1 MSTKRVVDEMSANEM
16 KLELTPMIDVSF
28 LLIIFFI
35 CLPFKTLAGKL
46 AAFLPTDKGINP
58 TPQEPL
64 AEIKVQVHLLARKE
78 EARQWG
84 PKDAQQSITM
94 PTQIV
99 YKVNDR
105 ETENLNEVYRMIV
118 DAKRQAEG
126 SENTRVLG
134 EIKAGHKTPH
144 MYIVAVL
151 NKFAEAGMEKVDF
164 YGTQIPPPEL
174 RRMELLPYPKKNY
187 QTAD

>member
-1 MSTKRVVDEMSANEM
+1 MASRVVEEMSENQQ

-46 AAFLPTDKGINP
+46 QAFLPTDKGINP

-64 AEIKVQVHLLARKE
+64 PEIKVQVHILARKE
-78 EARQWG
+78 EPRLWG
-84 PKDAQQSITM
+84 PEGSKQQITM
-94 PTQIV
+94 PTTIR
-99 YKVNDR
+99 YKVQDK
-105 ETENLNEVYRMIV
+105 ETESLDTVLQWILET
-118 DAKRQAEG
+118 KRAAEATPG
-126 SENTRVLG
+126 TKVLG

-151 NKFAEAGMEKVDF
+151 NKFAQAGMEKVDF

-187 QTAD
+187 QTTD